1 MEFSV
6 KSRSAAAPRTAC
18 LVLGVYE
25 NGKLPATTAAI
36 DRTTDGY
43 LSKIIKGGDL
53 EGQPGQSLLLHAVP
67 GIPCQRLLL
76 VGAGPEGTLNDRAY
90 GKLLGCTFSTLASS
104 GTREAMFQLAELEV
118 EGRDTAWKLSQTIA
132 VGQQSLYRFDRLKT
146 ALARPVLRGVSPSLE
161 KSRAPKRPALRR
173 VCLLVERKELA
184 KAKKTLAQAA
194 ATAHGVDLA
203 QDLANL
209 PANICTPNYLLKE
222 ARKIA
227 RGHKSVTVRALN
239 EAAMKKLGMGALLS
253 VAQGSRTPP
262 QLIII
267 QYKGAAARQK
277 PVALIG
283 KGVTFDSGGI
293 SLKPGAAMDE
303 MKFDMCGAATVL
315 GTMAAVAEMK
325 LPLNLVALIPAT
337 ENLPDGNASKPGDV
351 VTTLSGQTV
360 EILNT
365 DAEGRLILCDTLSYA
380 ARFKPELMIDVAT
393 LTGAC
398 MVALGG
404 HPSGL
409 FSNHPPLAA
418 ALLKAGTYS
427 QDRAWELPLWDEY
440 QDQLKSNFADMAN
453 IGGRHGGAITA
464 AAFLSRFATHTHWA
478 HLDIAGTAW
487 KSGAKKGATG
497 RPVPLLTRFLLEH
510 CGVLARD
517 GLMSRSTGRARGTL
531 GQ

>member
-6 KSRSAAAPRTAC
+6 KSCPSAAPRTSC
-18 LVLGVYE
+18 LVLGVHE
-25 NGKLPATTAAI
+25 NGKLPAATATI
-36 DRTTDGY
+36 DQATDGY
-43 LSKIIKGGDL
+43 LRKIIKNGDL
-53 EGQPGQSLLLHAVP
+53 PGQLGQSLMLHAVP

-76 VGAGPEGTLNDRAY
+76 VGAGPEGALNDRAF
-90 GKLLGCTFSTLASS
+90 GKLLQCTFKALAGS
-104 GTREAMFQLAELEV
+104 GAREAMLQLSELDV
-118 EGRDTAWKLSQTIA
+118 TGRDTAWKINQIVTVAQQT
-132 VGQQSLYRFDRLKT
+132 LYRFDRLKSK
-146 ALARPVLRGVSPSLE
+146 APKQPSLR
-161 KSRAPKRPALRR
+161 RA
-173 VCLLVERKELA
+173 CLLVARKELSA
-184 KAKKTLAQAA
+184 AKKSLAQAV
-194 ATAHGVDLA
+194 ATAHGVELA
-203 QDLANL
+203 RDLANL

-227 RGHKSVTVRALN
+227 RGNKSVTVRALN

-267 QYKGAAARQK
+267 QYKGAKARQK
-277 PVALIG
+277 PVALVG

-315 GTMAAVAEMK
+315 GTMAAAIEMQ

-365 DAEGRLILCDTLSYA
+365 DAEGRLILCDSLSYA
-380 ARFKPELMIDVAT
+380 ARFKPELVIDVAT

-398 MVALGG
+398 VVALGA

-409 FSNHPPLAA
+409 FSNHPPLAT
-418 ALLKAGTYS
+418 ALLKAGNYS
-427 QDRAWELPLWDEY
+427 LDRAWEMPLWDEY

-464 AAFLSRFATHTHWA
+464 AAFLSRFTTDQHWA

-487 KSGAKKGATG
+487 KSGAEKGATG
-497 RPVPLLTRFLLEH
+497 RPVPLLTRFLLAH
-510 CGVLARD
+510 CQVAKD
-517 GLMSRSTGRARGTL
+517 GSLD
-531 GQ
+531 Q